1 MPNEYTLNINL
12 NSGQSAAAST
22 GNGSP

>member
-12 NSGQSAAAST
+12 NSGQSAASST